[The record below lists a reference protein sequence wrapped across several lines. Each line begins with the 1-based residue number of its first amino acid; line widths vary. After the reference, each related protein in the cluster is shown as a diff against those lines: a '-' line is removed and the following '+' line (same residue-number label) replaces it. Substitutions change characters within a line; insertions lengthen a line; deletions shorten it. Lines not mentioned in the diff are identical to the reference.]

1 MVGKLLL
8 PLRSKKAK
16 KWNPRCQ
23 PGSGRS
29 RVLAAVSCSASVSPG
44 PRRKQFSG
52 PEAEGLPRHR
62 HMHVGVV
69 VAAGSQEHLPYLL
82 PLAPQ
87 DGDSRL
93 GQREEQPPG
102 LGSPQAAPGAPSQ
115 VSAPWA
121 GGLRPGRR
129 AGRKARVHSSVQISR
144 GGQEGEQPQCPGEEG
159 DKGTGLVTTLVYSHS
174 HPSPCISPS
183 LLGSS
188 P

>member
-8 PLRSKKAK
+8 PPRSKKAK

-52 PEAEGLPRHR
+52 PEAEGLPRHM
-62 HMHVGVV
+62 HMHVDVV

-82 PLAPQ
+82 PLVPQ

-102 LGSPQAAPGAPSQ
+102 RGLPKLPREPLPRSQPHGQGAPGQAGGRGARPGCTALSRSRGEAREGGAAP
-115 VSAPWA
+115 VPW
-121 GGLRPGRR
+121 GG
-129 AGRKARVHSSVQISR
+129 
-144 GGQEGEQPQCPGEEG
+144 GGQRDRLGHDPG
-159 DKGTGLVTTLVYSHS
+159 L
-174 HPSPCISPS
+174 
-183 LLGSS
+183 
-188 P
+188 